1 VFDVSGGS
9 DAAGGTATTS
19 GTRTA
24 GDTGTSA
31 TRAEVSDALRE
42 IRREGH
48 KIAVIYGVVD
58 AALATLLANL
68 LLHLVGPAWTD
79 GTLPVASVEL
89 PRSIL
94 VAVAIGLFV
103 FGGEAVLR
111 SRRPIVEQFEAANPS
126 IREMLRTARDAVAG
140 GRDSRMAR
148 VLYADVLDSLRQT
161 SSFGLVDRRRLSVT
175 LVVVLVLSVVSIQ
188 AVVLDLDLGGNDP
201 SSAGG
206 EADTS
211 YDGLRDGSEVLGKAE
226 NVSAGDNDLDAQ
238 ISGSGEGD
246 APPGGAPSSYDSGGI
261 PSGEVESQQAGFSA
275 TERLEE
281 SELIRDY
288 NLKLRNE
295 TNV

>member
-1 VFDVSGGS
+1 MFDVSGGS
-9 DAAGGTATTS
+9 DTAGGTATTTGAS
-19 GTRTA
+19 TA

-42 IRREGH
+42 IRREGY

-58 AALATLLANL
+58 AALATLLTNL
-68 LLHLVGPAWTD
+68 LLQLVGPAWTD
-79 GTLPVASVEL
+79 GTLSVASVGL

-94 VAVAIGLFV
+94 VAVAVGLFV
-103 FGGEAVLR
+103 FGGEVMLR

-126 IREMLRTARDAVAG
+126 VREMLRTARDAVAG

-161 SSFGLVDRRRLSVT
+161 SSFGLVDRRRLSAT
-175 LVVVLVLSVVSIQ
+175 LVVVLVLSVGSIQ
-188 AVVLDLDLGGNDP
+188 AVGVDLDLGGNDA